1 MPPRFSTSAGTLSS
15 PSLPTL
21 PSELVEEIL
30 CRLPVKILLQLRCI
44 CKSWKSLILNDS
56 TFAKKHLQHVKKRLI
71 VSSVD
76 DSGELLFWDSSISSV
91 FSNVSN
97 STVTQTQL
105 NCPISF
111 NSLVRLLY
119 GNNLE
124 ICSCHG
130 ILCFAIAGRYAF
142 LWNPSLRR
150 YNILPPLEN
159 PEESDGSTSYL
170 YSFGYDHFNNNVYK
184 VVAISHF
191 QDKNKK
197 NEVSVHTMG
206 TGYWRR
212 IHDFPYSRCMPRSG
226 VFVSGTV
233 NWLAFDFSSS
243 DTFCDIVSLDLEKE
257 SYQQLLLP
265 DFEKNYW
272 TLGVYNDCLCIFA
285 NSVMFLDVWVMKEY
299 GIKESWT
306 KLYTIPAMGNHDFD
320 TNTKVVYIS
329 EDDQFLI
336 DFYERTSSKMELGVY
351 DPKNGTLKFPMIQ
364 NINGWMDPE
373 IYAESLISP
382 CS

>member
-1 MPPRFSTSAGTLSS
+1 MS
-15 PSLPTL
+15 
-21 PSELVEEIL
+21 
-30 CRLPVKILLQLRCI
+30 
-44 CKSWKSLILNDS
+44 
-56 TFAKKHLQHVKKRLI
+56 KKRLI
-71 VSSVD
+71 VSSVND
-76 DSGELLFWDSSISSV
+76 PDELLLWDSSISSV

-111 NSLVRLLY
+111 NSLFRLLY

-130 ILCFAIAGRYAF
+130 ILCFAIAGLYAF

-150 YNILPPLEN
+150 YNVLPPLEN
-159 PEESDGSTSYL
+159 PEESDGSTSYV
-170 YSFGYDHFNNNVYK
+170 YSFGYDHFSNVYK
-184 VVAISHF
+184 VVAISHLH
-191 QDKNKK
+191 DTNKK
-197 NEVSVHTMG
+197 NEVSVHSMG

-212 IHDFPYSRCMPRSG
+212 IHNFPYSRSMPRPG

-233 NWLAFDFSSS
+233 NWLASDFSSS
-243 DTFCDIVSLDLEKE
+243 ATFCDIVSLDLEKE
-257 SYQQLLLP
+257 SYQQLSLP
-265 DFEKNYW
+265 DFEKKSW
-272 TLGVYNDCLCIFA
+272 TLG
-285 NSVMFLDVWVMKEY
+285 EY

-306 KLYTIPAMGNHDFD
+306 KLYTIRAMGNHDFD
-320 TNTKVVYIS
+320 PYTKVVYIS

-336 DFYERTSSKMELGVY
+336 DLYERTSSKMKLGVY
-351 DPKNGTLKFPMIQ
+351 DSKIGTLKFHMIQ
-364 NINGWMDPE
+364 NINGWMGPE